1 MRIVVVAPPRSGNH
15 WVKCLLSRVYE
26 LQWRGGDRK
35 AIARADEYREH
46 VAGGGFPDN
55 SIFHQHCRFR
65 SDLADAIVETPA
77 HLVTVVRNPY
87 DAFLSYYHWVQ
98 VRDPREDEASERG
111 AARPRSRM
119 IGRAIDD
126 PEVLAFLAD
135 DYGPMLMKANDWLH
149 SGRALVVRFEDLNR
163 DPVGALQRLTDQISP
178 VARATIEG
186 AVETCRLEN
195 VKQQR
200 KQLSRTVRHGKVGES
215 KQALGP
221 EHLDIFRREYGDQ
234 IRSLGY
240 EVREPAAV
248 ATAAGGTEA

>member
-15 WVKCLLSRVYE
+15 WVKCLLGRIYD
-26 LQWRGGDRK
+26 LHWRGGDRK
-35 AIARADEYREH
+35 AITRADDYRAH

-65 SDLADAIVETPA
+65 ADLADAIAATPA

-98 VRDPREDEASERG
+98 VRAPHDDDAGEKNAD
-111 AARPRSRM
+111 RPRSRM
-119 IGRAIDD
+119 VGRAVDD

-135 DYGPMLMKANDWLH
+135 DYGAMLMKANDWLH
-149 SGRALVVRFEDLNR
+149 SGRALVVRFEDLNQ
-163 DPVGALQRLTDQISP
+163 DPVGAVQRLTDQIAP

-186 AVETCRLEN
+186 AVETCRIEN
-195 VKQQR
+195 VKQRR
-200 KQLSRTVRHGKVGES
+200 KQLARTVRHGKVGES

-221 EHLDIFRREYGDQ
+221 AHLEIFERNFADQ

-240 EVREPAAV
+240 EVREPVPAV
-248 ATAAGGTEA
+248 AGGAEA

>member
-15 WVKCLLSRVYE
+15 WVKCLLSRVYG

-35 AIARADEYREH
+35 AITRADDYRAH
-46 VAGGGFPDN
+46 VASGGFPDN

-65 SDLADAIVETPA
+65 TDLADAVAETPA

-98 VRDPREDEASERG
+98 VRSPHDDDAGERSG
-111 AARPRSRM
+111 ARPRSRM
-119 IGRAIDD
+119 IGRALDD

-135 DYGPMLMKANDWLH
+135 DYGAMLMKANDWLH
-149 SGRALVVRFEDLNR
+149 SGRALVVRFEELNR
-163 DPVGALQRLTDQISP
+163 DPVGTIERLTDQIAP

-186 AVETCRLEN
+186 AAETCRIEN
-195 VKQQR
+195 VKQRR
-200 KQLSRTVRHGKVGES
+200 KQLARTVRHGAVGES
-215 KQALGP
+215 KQALGSA
-221 EHLDIFRREYGDQ
+221 HLEIFQREFGEQ

-240 EVREPAAV
+240 EVREPEAAAV
-248 ATAAGGTEA
+248 AGGADA